1 MHDISR
7 LVPEG
12 QESLCCLC
20 DNPVIFADYAVV
32 IANGAYVMV
41 HRHCLDDL
49 DEKQSD
55 D

>member
-1 MHDISR
+1 MHDISH

-20 DNPVIFADYAVV
+20 DNPVIFADYAIA
-32 IANGAYVMV
+32 IANGAYVLV
-41 HRHCLDDL
+41 HKHCLSDAK
-49 DEKQSD
+49 EQSD